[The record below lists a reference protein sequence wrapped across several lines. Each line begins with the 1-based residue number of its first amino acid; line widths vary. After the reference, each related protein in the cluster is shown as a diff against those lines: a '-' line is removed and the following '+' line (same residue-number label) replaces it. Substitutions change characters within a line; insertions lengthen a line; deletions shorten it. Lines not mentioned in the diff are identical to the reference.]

1 MYSIDTQALKAKI
14 VYRGFNQGK
23 FANLLGISQNTLSQ
37 YLKTPEK
44 MQYNIIL
51 KMIELLDLSREEIE
65 AIFFSEK
72 LAKNE
77 SL

>member
-23 FANLLGISQNTLSQ
+23 FASLIGISQNTLSQ

-44 MQYNIIL
+44 MQYNIIV
-51 KMIELLDLSREEIE
+51 KMIEVLGLTRYEIE
-65 AIFFSEK
+65 AIFFNDK
-72 LAKNE
+72 L
-77 SL
+77 S